1 MTDKPSSK
9 KRFLNTPKYPG
20 GSQAFREFISRN
32 LQYPKEAIEKGI
44 QGTVIVGY
52 DVRDTGE
59 VSNLHIIKGL
69 GYGCDEEALR
79 LISLLKFEKVKNR
92 GLRLKMSTKTTI
104 HFRLP
109 GVVITYQSSGT
120 KPTENE
126 AARQNENYSYTIT
139 F

>member
-1 MTDKPSSK
+1 MNKSSPK

-20 GSQAFREFISRN
+20 GSQDFKEFISRN

-44 QGTVIVGY
+44 QGSVIVGY
-52 DVRDTGE
+52 DVHDTGE

-69 GYGCDEEALR
+69 GYGCDEESLR

-92 GLRLKMSTKTTI
+92 GLRLKMSTRTSI

-109 GVVITYQSSGT
+109 GVVITYQPSDT
-120 KPTENE
+120 KPEDHT
-126 AARQNENYSYTIT
+126 AKPQQVNYNYTIT

>member
-1 MTDKPSSK
+1 MDKPSSK

-20 GSQAFREFISRN
+20 GSQAFKEFISRN
-32 LQYPKEAIEKGI
+32 LQYPREAIEKGI
-44 QGTVIVGY
+44 QGSVIVGY

-69 GYGCDEEALR
+69 GYGCDEESLR

-92 GLRLKMSTKTTI
+92 GLRLKMSTKTSI

-109 GVVITYQSSGT
+109 GVVISYQPSDTSS
-120 KPTENE
+120 EDM
-126 AARQNENYSYTIT
+126 AAKSQQVNYNYTIT